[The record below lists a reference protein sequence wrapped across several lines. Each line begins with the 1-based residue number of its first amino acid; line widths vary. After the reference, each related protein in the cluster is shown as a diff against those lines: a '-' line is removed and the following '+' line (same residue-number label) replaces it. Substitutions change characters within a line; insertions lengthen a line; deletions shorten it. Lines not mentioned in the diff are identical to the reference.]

1 MPELA
6 MKICREH
13 GMTTPLLQ
21 TKLYIPPIRR
31 GLVPRLRLIERLNAG
46 LQRKLTLISAPA
58 GFGKTTLLS
67 EWVQA
72 IGTRQ
77 ATQKPAAPPFSP
89 PLTLPLRIAWVSLD
103 KDDNDATRFLA
114 YFITALQTIEPNLGE
129 DVLMALQS
137 PQPPPVESV
146 LTALINEV
154 TDIPGNIVLI
164 LDDYHLITAQPI
176 HEAITFLLD
185 HLPPQLH
192 LAISTRADPP
202 LPLAHLRGRG
212 QLTELRVTDLRF
224 TPTEAAAFLND
235 VMGLG
240 LSAEDIAALDART
253 EGWVAGLQ
261 MAALSMQ
268 GREDVSAFIKTF
280 SGSHRFVL
288 DYLVEEVLD
297 RQSNDIQG
305 FLLRTSIL
313 ERMSAPLCD
322 AITGRADSQAIL
334 AQLEQNNL
342 FLIPLDDE
350 RHWYRYHHLFADLLR
365 KRLEATQSD
374 ILPVLHLHASEW
386 YEKRGMM
393 AEAVNHALAIND
405 VERVSR
411 LIAGNAFAMMD
422 HGELATLVAR
432 LDALPKEMI
441 KSQPWLCVARAWAF
455 IYAGQMDALEA
466 LLLDTEESLRIVPT
480 SDVSINEHV
489 IGHIVS
495 IRAYTIALEG
505 DMPRAAALARE
516 ALERLPEQDWTAR
529 GWTTSLLANALR
541 WSGDLAAADRA
552 FAEAS
557 TISLMAGHNHVAVNV
572 LSDWA
577 GLQIMQGRLHKAAAT
592 CRHALVLADEYAV
605 QSGRRLPITGY
616 AHVSLSVVLR
626 QWNDLQSALR
636 HAREGIRQ
644 CDQWGWAE
652 ILIGGYINLAAALQ
666 ATGDTNG
673 ALDAVQNAKQVASG
687 VSPWFYARSAAQEAR
702 LWLAQ
707 GNVAAAYRWASQ
719 EENWLSMD
727 DEPGFQYEFVYLTL
741 ARVRIAQGRL
751 DEALRVLKRLLEAA
765 EPARAMGHVVEIL
778 VLQAMALQ
786 AQGNLDQALTALERA
801 ISLAEPKGYVRTFV
815 DEGAPMGELLNQA
828 AARGISVE
836 YVSKLLAALEKE
848 TKGKDLGLSLPKGQ
862 MTEPSSSSLVFDPSS
877 SLVEPLSERELE
889 VLRLLGTGLSI
900 SDIAQELFIAVST
913 LRSHSKSIY
922 SKLSV
927 HSRYEAVAQ
936 AKDLNLL

>member
-1 MPELA
+1 
-6 MKICREH
+6 
-13 GMTTPLLQ
+13 MTTPLLQ

-31 GLVPRLRLIERLNAG
+31 ELVPRLRLIERLNAG
-46 LQRKLTLISAPA
+46 LHRKLTLVSAPA

-67 EWVQA
+67 EWVHAVGARQSA
-72 IGTRQ
+72 I
-77 ATQKPAAPPFSP
+77 PVAASP
-89 PLTLPLRIAWVSLD
+89 YSSPLSSPLRVAWVSLD
-103 KDDNDATRFLA
+103 KDDNDATRFWA
-114 YFITALQTIEPNLGE
+114 YFIAALQTIEANVGE
-129 DVLMALQS
+129 GVLMALQS
-137 PQPPPVESV
+137 SQPPPVESV

-154 TDIPGNIVLI
+154 ADLPGSIALI

-176 HEAITFLLD
+176 HDAITFLLD

-202 LPLAHLRGRG
+202 LSLARLRGRG
-212 QLTELRVTDLRF
+212 QLTELRATDLRF
-224 TPTEAAAFLND
+224 TPDEAATFLND

-253 EGWVAGLQ
+253 EGWIAGLQ
-261 MAALSMQ
+261 MTALSMQ

-297 RQSNDIQG
+297 RQSNGIQG

-313 ERMSAPLCD
+313 ERMSAPLCN
-322 AITGRADSQAIL
+322 AITGRDDSQAVL
-334 AQLEQNNL
+334 AQLEQTNL

-365 KRLEATQSD
+365 RRLGATQSD
-374 ILPVLHLHASEW
+374 LLPALHLHASEW
-386 YEKRGMM
+386 YEKSGLM
-393 AEAVNHALAIND
+393 AEAVNHALATDD
-405 VERVSR
+405 VERVAR
-411 LIAGNAFAMMD
+411 LIAGNAFAVMD
-422 HGELATLVAR
+422 HGELTTLVAR
-432 LDALPKEMI
+432 LDVMPEEMMRP
-441 KSQPWLCVARAWAF
+441 QPWLFVARAWAH
-455 IYAGQMDALEA
+455 IYAGQMGDLEA
-466 LLLDTEESLRIVPT
+466 LLLDAEEALRKVPT
-480 SDVSINEHV
+480 NDISFDEHV
-489 IGHIVS
+489 AGHIVS
-495 IRAYTIALEG
+495 IRAYTIALKG
-505 DMPRAAALARE
+505 DMDRAAALARE
-516 ALERLPEQDWTAR
+516 ALERLPEQDLTAR
-529 GWTTSLLANALR
+529 GWTVSLLANALR

-557 TISLMAGHNHVAVNV
+557 AISLMASRNHVAVNV
-572 LSDWA
+572 LCDWA

-592 CRHALVLADEYAV
+592 CRHALVLADDYAV
-605 QSGRRLPITGY
+605 QSGQRLPITGY
-616 AHVSLSVVLR
+616 AHVRLSVILR

-666 ATGDTNG
+666 AVGDTDD
-673 ALDAVQNAKQVASG
+673 ALDAVQKAKQVARD
-687 VSPWFYARSAAQEAR
+687 VSPWFYAHSAALEAR

-707 GNVAAAYRWASQ
+707 GDVAAAYGWVSQ
-719 EENWLSMD
+719 EKSRLSVD
-727 DEPGFQYEFVYLTL
+727 AEPSFQYEFAYLTL
-741 ARVRIAQGRL
+741 ARGRIAQGRL
-751 DEALRVLKRLLEAA
+751 DEALRVLKRLLESA
-765 EPARAMGHVVEIL
+765 ESAQAMGHVIEIL

-801 ISLAEPKGYVRTFV
+801 LSLAEPEGYVRAFI
-815 DEGAPMGELLNQA
+815 DEGAPMGELLQQA
-828 AARGISVE
+828 AARGISVN

-848 TKGKDLGLSLPKGQ
+848 TKGEDLVLGLPMGQ
-862 MTEPSSSSLVFDPSS
+862 MAESPSSSLVLRPSS

-889 VLRLLGTGLSI
+889 VLRLLATGLSI
-900 SDIAQELFIAVST
+900 SDIGQELFIAVST

-927 HSRYEAVAQ
+927 HSRYEAVAR
-936 AKDLNLL
+936 AKKLNLL